1 MKARAAPIII
11 ESTVVEPIDV
21 SVYEAARASRASSP
35 GEELRAVSFELTAA
49 REVLAR
55 TPATLDALLR
65 GLPDA
70 WARVNEG
77 PDTWSAYDVVGH
89 LVHGERTDW
98 IPRARIILEH
108 GAARAFEPFDRFAQF
123 RESAGK
129 SLEALLDE
137 FGALRRENLATL
149 EALRIGPEAFAREG
163 RHPDFG
169 VVTMGQ
175 LLATWVVHD
184 LGHIAQIA
192 RVMAKR
198 YAGEVG
204 PWAEY
209 LPVLHSRASASR

>member
-1 MKARAAPIII
+1 L
-11 ESTVVEPIDV
+11 S
-21 SVYEAARASRASSP
+21 
-35 GEELRAVSFELTAA
+35 AVSFELTAA
-49 REVLAR
+49 REILAR
-55 TPATLDALLR
+55 TPATLDAMLR

-70 WARVNEG
+70 WSRVNEG

-89 LVHGERTDW
+89 LVHGERADW

-129 SLEALLDE
+129 SLETLLDE
-137 FGALRRENLATL
+137 FAALRRENLATL
-149 EALRIGPEAFAREG
+149 DALRIGQETLAREG

-184 LGHIAQIA
+184 LGHIAQIS

-204 PWAEY
+204 PWMEY
-209 LPVLHSRASASR
+209 LPVLHARLGATR

>member
-1 MKARAAPIII
+1 M
-11 ESTVVEPIDV
+11 S
-21 SVYEAARASRASSP
+21 
-35 GEELRAVSFELTAA
+35 LELTAA
-49 REVLAR
+49 REILAR
-55 TPATLDALLR
+55 TPDTLNALLR

-89 LVHGERTDW
+89 LVHGERADW

-129 SLEALLDE
+129 SLDALLDE

-149 EALRIGPEAFAREG
+149 DALRIGSETLAREG

-184 LGHIAQIA
+184 LGHIAQIS

-198 YAGEVG
+198 YASEVG
-204 PWAEY
+204 PWKEY
-209 LPVLHSRASASR
+209 LPVLNTRPGATR